1 MTAWV
6 VLNGEKT
13 KDIVELVPLG
23 ADIYCA
29 DGGANYLYES
39 KLIP

>member
-13 KDIVELVPLG
+13 KDIVEVIPLG

-29 DGGANYLYES
+29 DGA
-39 KLIP
+39 